1 MKSEAQL
8 SRHQLLFQQVV
19 LIYQMPK
26 IGSQTIEATL
36 RQWAVPWPILRF
48 HYLSAAFARTLRHG
62 LTSPQADPAWKQNA
76 QLQLNSLRETAR
88 TMRWRRFLCLCGF
101 KLPKIY
107 VITGVRELIGLVLAS
122 IFENYSYFAPTIQE
136 LTVEKCRDA
145 LMHPKTF
152 KTLRDW
158 FDLELKPFTGVN
170 VFGNPFPCER
180 GYAIYENQ
188 FARVLVYRFE
198 SMNQLPSLLSQFL
211 HLEIPALVNSNLGD
225 AKQYADQYRSVRDQ
239 LSLPLE
245 FVTELY
251 DTRMMRH
258 FYSEA
263 ERRQFLAKWTQPQ
276 LQPRKTP
283 NTRNM

>member
-36 RQWAVPWPILRF
+36 RQCAVPWPILRF
-48 HYLSAAFARTLRHG
+48 HYLSPAFARTLRHG

-76 QLQLNSLRETAR
+76 QLQLNSLREKAR
-88 TMRWRRFLCLCGF
+88 TMRWRRLLCLCGF
-101 KLPKIY
+101 KLPKLY

-136 LTVEKCRDA
+136 MTVEKCRDA

-158 FDLELKPFTGVN
+158 F
-170 VFGNPFPCER
+170 
-180 GYAIYENQ
+180 
-188 FARVLVYRFE
+188 
-198 SMNQLPSLLSQFL
+198 
-211 HLEIPALVNSNLGD
+211 
-225 AKQYADQYRSVRDQ
+225 
-239 LSLPLE
+239 
-245 FVTELY
+245 
-251 DTRMMRH
+251 
-258 FYSEA
+258 
-263 ERRQFLAKWTQPQ
+263 
-276 LQPRKTP
+276 
-283 NTRNM
+283 

>member
-8 SRHQLLFQQVV
+8 TRHQLLFRQVV

-36 RQWAVPWPILRF
+36 RRYAVPWPILRF
-48 HYLSAAFARTLRHG
+48 HYLSPAFASTLRHG

-76 QLQLNSLRETAR
+76 QLQLNSLREKAR
-88 TMRWRRFLCLCGF
+88 AMRWRRLLCFCGF
-101 KLPKIY
+101 KLPKLY

-122 IFENYSYFAPTIQE
+122 IFENYAYFAPKIE
-136 LTVEKCRDA
+136 EMTVEKCRNA

-170 VFGNPFPCER
+170 VFRNPFPYEH
-180 GYAIYENQ
+180 GYAIYENR

-198 SMNQLPSLLSQFL
+198 SMNQLPKLLSQFL

-225 AKQYADQYRSVRDQ
+225 SKQYADQYRSVRDQ
-239 LSLPLE
+239 LSLPAE

-258 FYSEA
+258 FYSGA
-263 ERRQFLAKWTQPQ
+263 ERGQYLAKWTQPQ
-276 LQPRKTP
+276 LKTGCWY
-283 NTRNM
+283 

>member
-1 MKSEAQL
+1 
-8 SRHQLLFQQVV
+8 
-19 LIYQMPK
+19 
-26 IGSQTIEATL
+26 
-36 RQWAVPWPILRF
+36 
-48 HYLSAAFARTLRHG
+48 
-62 LTSPQADPAWKQNA
+62 
-76 QLQLNSLRETAR
+76 
-88 TMRWRRFLCLCGF
+88 
-101 KLPKIY
+101 
-107 VITGVRELIGLVLAS
+107 
-122 IFENYSYFAPTIQE
+122 
-136 LTVEKCRDA
+136 
-145 LMHPKTF
+145 MHPKTF